1 MRWALYLL
9 GVGLVVVVAFWSFSV
24 TYRTKDTL
32 DEVAR
37 LQRAIAVER
46 EAGQV
51 LAAEWAWLNAPDR
64 LDRLATG
71 HEAELGLAPI
81 TPEHFGEV
89 AEAPMIQPD
98 DGMAPVA
105 LVDLDPVSPNGQAQR
120 RAPSKAT
127 KPAAAPTPIV
137 TAETSEPAPHR
148 PSPVAPLIVSAPL
161 AVSAPAR
168 APSGP
173 ALPQRASTAHFTA
186 PDR

>member
-9 GVGLVVVVAFWSFSV
+9 GLALVVAVAFWSFSV

-64 LDRLATG
+64 LARLAAGYET
-71 HEAELGLAPI
+71 ELGLGPI
-81 TPEHFGEV
+81 IPERFGEV

-105 LVDLDPVSPNGQAQR
+105 LIDLDALSPNDPAPR
-120 RAPSKAT
+120 RAAPRTA
-127 KPAAAPTPIV
+127 KPTTAPAPIV
-137 TAETSEPAPHR
+137 TAEASEPAPHR
-148 PSPVAPLIVSAPL
+148 AAPAAPL
-161 AVSAPAR
+161 AVSSPAALAPSAPA
-168 APSGP
+168 A
-173 ALPQRASTAHFTA
+173 AKPQRASTAHFAA